1 MKIHNLYDGV
11 YFISSD
17 TRIISLGNISYYRW
31 DSEKEITIGKLSLEE
46 AREDIQKFLIEDQ
59 NKKNIDLYVKDLL
72 SKAKVERFTP
82 KEEKE

>member
-1 MKIHNLYDGV
+1 MVPEFEKVAFALTVDEVSEPVKSQFGYHV
-11 YFISSD
+11 
-17 TRIISLGNISYYRW
+17 IIVH
-31 DSEKEITIGKLSLEE
+31 EKKAAGKLSLEE